1 MQSMELTNFLEHIR
15 LGRGISQENFVDGI
29 CSIRQYQR
37 YRNGDSAIPYE
48 RVEMFAEKLGIP
60 SKKLLNH
67 FEHSKNE
74 QFLLVNEYYNAAVDN
89 DQKQLKQLKYRL
101 NQDILIEEET
111 LVFYK
116 HAMIFEIYQKN
127 TISKAEAIRQNME
140 LINYPD
146 ILKQEFVT
154 DIEVL
159 ILSSFVDFEDV
170 PKFDVLLKRLDELFE
185 TTANIFSGDNIMIIL
200 LILMRLARG
209 HGIQGNHE
217 RVIGFCDKA
226 LEVGRNHQTY
236 YLFVYFYYFKA
247 LAHFELEQY
256 LEYEDA
262 LFHCFNAIQIEDDD
276 ETREHFTKLIEEDFG
291 IDFRGFILHYLHKF
305 DR

>member
-15 LGRGISQENFVDGI
+15 LGRGISQENFVDDI

-74 QFLLVNEYYNAAVDN
+74 QFRLVNDYYNAAVKN
-89 DQKQLKQLKYRL
+89 NQKRMKQLKRTL
-101 NQDILIEEET
+101 NEDILIEEET
-111 LVFYK
+111 KVFYE
-116 HAMIFEIYQKN
+116 HATIFVSYQN
-127 TISKAEAIRQNME
+127 NDISKAEAIRQNKE

-159 ILSSFVDFEDV
+159 VMSSFVDFVDV
-170 PKFDVLLKRLDELFE
+170 PKFDMLLKRLGELFE

-209 HGIQGNHE
+209 HGIQGNHDQ
-217 RVIGFCDKA
+217 VIDFSNKA
-226 LEVGRNHQTY
+226 IELGQEHRTY
-236 YLFVYFYYFKA
+236 YLFIYFYYFKA
-247 LAHFELEQY
+247 LSHFELEQHE
-256 LEYEDA
+256 EYEDS
-262 LFHCFNAIQIEDDD
+262 LFRCYNTLQIENNQ
-276 ETREHFTKLIEEDFG
+276 EIIEHVTELIEDDFG